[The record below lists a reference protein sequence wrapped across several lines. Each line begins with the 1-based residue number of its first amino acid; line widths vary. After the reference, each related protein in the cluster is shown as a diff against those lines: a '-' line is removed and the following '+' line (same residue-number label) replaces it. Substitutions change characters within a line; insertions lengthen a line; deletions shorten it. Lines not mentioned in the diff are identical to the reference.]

1 MAAGCKKSA
10 CTLGDELIHL
20 VEGSAD
26 RNDLTADIFQ
36 DPDMERK
43 ILSKIEALKER
54 LLLWTRRLNE
64 SVYLNKTQRISQCFT
79 QFVPMLH
86 STCFYIKA
94 ADKKKQSGFEK
105 K

>member
-94 ADKKKQSGFEK
+94 AD
-105 K
+105 